1 MYSNNNYNAYSPTA
15 YSPYNFYSPYNSYLQ
30 NTNTQ
35 QQQQNESNVTWIQV
49 NGING
54 ARDVTVQ
61 PNQTK
66 WLMDINSQ
74 SFFVKSA
81 DSLGV
86 SSLKCYRFEEFD
98 PNLNEKGNTDISDTY
113 VKKDEFDSFK
123 SKIEQLEKII
133 KNNIENNSMPIDKSK
148 KK

>member
-35 QQQQNESNVTWIQV
+35 QQQQNDSNVTWIQV

-54 ARDVTVQ
+54 ARDVAVQ

-74 SFFVKSA
+74 SFFVKSS

-98 PNLNEKGNTDISDTY
+98 PNLNEKSNTDISDTY

-123 SKIEQLEKII
+123 AKIEQLEKSI

>member
-35 QQQQNESNVTWIQV
+35 QQQQNDSNVTWIQV

-54 ARDVTVQ
+54 ARDVAVQ

-74 SFFVKSA
+74 SFFVKSS

-86 SSLKCYRFEEFD
+86 SSLKCYRFEEID
-98 PNLNEKGNTDISDTY
+98 PNLNEKSNTDINDTY

-123 SKIEQLEKII
+123 AKIEQLEKSI